1 MAFRFNFRWRLF
13 RPLPS
18 LHWVV
23 PCMFVASLVLATAG
37 NQCRVGP
44 NYEGPIWL
52 TAMTVTAFWVAVYST
67 VAAYQGWR
75 RWMKVGT
82 SVVFDVLCVSL
93 LALPFTLFQPTYQC
107 YTERAKIAEMMVVAS
122 PYRDAI
128 TERATQRQS
137 LSGVG
142 EGLRVEP
149 KGRVHGGAISTNG
162 VITLFSDEPRALV
175 VLRPYFENSEVKWAC
190 EGYPLKAMT
199 ASCRQLPYQ
208 TP

>member
-1 MAFRFNFRWRLF
+1 
-13 RPLPS
+13 
-18 LHWVV
+18 
-23 PCMFVASLVLATAG
+23 MFVASLILAAAG
-37 NQCRVGP
+37 HQCRVAP
-44 NYEGPIWL
+44 DYEGPIWL
-52 TAMTVTAFWVAVYST
+52 TAITVTAFWVAVYST
-67 VAAYQGWR
+67 AATHRGWR
-75 RWMKVGT
+75 RWVKVGT
-82 SVVFDVLCVSL
+82 SVIFDVLCVSL
-93 LALPFTLFQPTYQC
+93 LALPFILFQPTYQC
-107 YTERAKIAEMMVVAS
+107 YTERAKVAEMMVVAS

-149 KGRVHGGAISTNG
+149 TGRLHGGAISANG
-162 VITLFSDEPRALV
+162 IITLFSNEPRALV

-190 EGYPLKAMT
+190 EGFPLKAMA

>member
-1 MAFRFNFRWRLF
+1 MAFRFNFRWRFL

-18 LHWVV
+18 LHWAV
-23 PCMFVASLVLATAG
+23 PCIFVASLVLATAG

-67 VAAYQGWR
+67 AGTNQGWR

-82 SVVFDVLCVSL
+82 SVVFDVFCVSL
-93 LALPFTLFQPTYQC
+93 LAFPFTLFQPTYQC
-107 YTERAKIAEMMVVAS
+107 YTERAKVAEMLVVAS

-128 TERATQRQS
+128 TERATQRRS

-142 EGLRVEP
+142 EGLHFEL
-149 KGRVHGGAISTNG
+149 KGGVHGGAISTNG

-190 EGYPLKAMT
+190 EGFPLKVMT

>member
-1 MAFRFNFRWRLF
+1 
-13 RPLPS
+13 
-18 LHWVV
+18 
-23 PCMFVASLVLATAG
+23 
-37 NQCRVGP
+37 
-44 NYEGPIWL
+44 
-52 TAMTVTAFWVAVYST
+52 
-67 VAAYQGWR
+67 
-75 RWMKVGT
+75 MKVGT

-107 YTERAKIAEMMVVAS
+107 YTERAKVAEMMVVAS

-128 TERATQRQS
+128 TERATQRKS

-149 KGRVHGGAISTNG
+149 TGRVHGGAISTNG
-162 VITLFSDEPRALV
+162 VITLFSNEPRALV

-190 EGYPLKAMT
+190 EGFPLKAMT